1 MKEICQHIL
10 EFIYSHDNYLVT
22 THMGADGDAYG
33 SVLAM
38 VYFLENIGKKY
49 DIIIHDQKLDT
60 RYQFLWGW
68 QKIVPFNDNLEKKY
82 DAALILDVPSKNRMG
97 DPSTLMPDK
106 NLCVL
111 IDHHPEEDG
120 IAHLNLVDVQAS
132 STCQLVYEILSR
144 SAFQMD
150 DVLAL
155 LLFSGIMYDTGRFSF
170 SNTRKRDFEIAADLL
185 SFNVKPNE
193 VANEL
198 FFSSSFESMRIIGR
212 GLADMEVQLDG
223 RLCIIF
229 LPLEVMQKNNH
240 GEIEELAN
248 YSIAIKGSEVGLFIR
263 EANKNFFKVSLR
275 SRGLVNVCKV
285 AKALGGGGHAHA
297 AGCRYKGE
305 FPELKKI
312 LISEVHKQLK

>member
-1 MKEICQHIL
+1 MKEVCQQIL
-10 EFIYSHDNYLVT
+10 DFIDHHNNYLVT

-38 VYFLENIGKKY
+38 VYFLEKMDKTY
-49 DIIIHDQKLDT
+49 DIIFHDQKLDT

-68 QKIVPFNDNLEKKY
+68 QKIVSFHENLKKEF

-97 DPSTLMPDK
+97 DPSKLLPHQ

-111 IDHHPEEDG
+111 VDHHPEENG
-120 IAHLNLVDVQAS
+120 IAHINLVDEQAS

-144 SAFQMD
+144 SEFQMD
-150 DVLAL
+150 DTLAL
-155 LLFSGIMYDTGRFSF
+155 LIFSGIMYDTGRFSF
-170 SNTRKRDFEIAADLL
+170 SNTRKRDFEIAAELL
-185 SFNVKPNE
+185 SFDVKPNE
-193 VANEL
+193 VANQL
-198 FFSSSFESMRIIGR
+198 FFSSSFESMRTIGR

-223 RLCIIF
+223 RLCIVF
-229 LPLEVMQKNNH
+229 LPLELMQKNNH

-263 EANKNFFKVSLR
+263 EADKDFFKVSLR
-275 SRGLVNVCKV
+275 SRGAVNVSTV

-297 AGCRYKGE
+297 AGCRYKGK
-305 FPELKKI
+305 FSDLRNI
-312 LISEVHKQLK
+312 LISEVSRQL